1 MKVTL
6 KQLKIQ
12 LFFLSDL
19 IRNKTG
25 LEGDGASLIGQAFG
39 GNNPKIKLNNM
50 QTDSEKNIQKGMQD
64 LLRGLYTA
72 IRNPRNHDKFVDS
85 RKDADAIILFIN
97 YLIKLIDNS
106 KLSFNLDTFIIRIFD
121 AHYVIS
127 EEYSDLLA
135 KEIPSRQK
143 ADIAVRVLLK
153 RKEGNIY
160 ALSSFIHSLFKLL
173 SVEEILR
180 IYEVVSDELK
190 FTTDYTDIRTIL
202 KILPGKYWS
211 YIDKAVKLRIEN
223 LLLNDLSQGQYFSI
237 TDQCGNFGALAT
249 WLSSDHILNFE
260 KSIDIGYPIIK
271 KIK

>member
-135 KEIPSRQK
+135 KEIPP
-143 ADIAVRVLLK
+143 V
-153 RKEGNIY
+153 
-160 ALSSFIHSLFKLL
+160 
-173 SVEEILR
+173 
-180 IYEVVSDELK
+180 
-190 FTTDYTDIRTIL
+190 
-202 KILPGKYWS
+202 GK
-211 YIDKAVKLRIEN
+211 KQT
-223 LLLNDLSQGQYFSI
+223 LLLEFY
-237 TDQCGNFGALAT
+237 
-249 WLSSDHILNFE
+249 
-260 KSIDIGYPIIK
+260 
-271 KIK
+271 